1 MFIKITRRMEKQKK
15 IDVAIKDTQMRIKS
29 VEEGIM
35 LLIREKETLREQLD
49 MLEIIRDDKNLE

>member
-1 MFIKITRRMEKQKK
+1 MEKQKK
-15 IDVAIKDTQMRIKS
+15 IDVAIKDTQLRIKS

-35 LLIREKETLREQLD
+35 LLIREKDTLKKQLD